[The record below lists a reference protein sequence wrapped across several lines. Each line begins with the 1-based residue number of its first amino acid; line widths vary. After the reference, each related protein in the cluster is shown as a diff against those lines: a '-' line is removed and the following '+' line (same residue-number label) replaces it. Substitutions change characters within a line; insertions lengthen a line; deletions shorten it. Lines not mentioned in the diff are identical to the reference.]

1 MSVRKC
7 STCKYYEAA
16 PIWRKGWCRN
26 PLLYSPQQS
35 HLVGEE
41 DLDCDRGMGNYWEPL
56 DAEDG
61 DSSTG
66 PTLEVA
72 AIESRKSEPPRPK
85 PPVQVSPLTLS
96 PARSVIGGSGAGK
109 GGEMSQFGGA
119 GRGGGD
125 DHDDDETIRRVPSF
139 GSDPS
144 RGSNSP
150 FSNEPERGFSYY
162 TEDRV
167 WTDYLRIAAPVV
179 AVILVLALIWIWI
192 NHMLGGGGTP
202 ANQPSPTTVPAI
214 VASPSQTATAVI
226 TTPIVQTQ
234 ASPAATPGGGQ
245 LAKGSTVV
253 VANTGGVGVNMR
265 DTASTKGKVVAQ
277 LEDGTQ
283 LTITGDSVSGEN
295 YTWWPVKTKDGI
307 AGFIA
312 GNFLKVK

>member
-1 MSVRKC
+1 MTVRKC

-41 DLDCDRGMGNYWEPL
+41 DLDCDRGMGNYWEPIDSDSG
-56 DAEDG
+56 DA
-61 DSSTG
+61 STG

-72 AIESRKSEPPRPK
+72 AIESRKGEPEQAR
-85 PPVQVSPLTLS
+85 VSPLILS
-96 PARSVIGGSGAGK
+96 PARSVSGGSGAGK
-109 GGEMSQFGGA
+109 GGEMSQFGGS

-125 DHDDDETIRRVPSF
+125 DRDDDETIRRVPSF
-139 GSDPS
+139 GSDPA
-144 RGSNSP
+144 RGSHSP
-150 FSNEPERGFSYY
+150 FSNEQERGFTYY
-162 TEDRV
+162 SEDRV

-192 NHMLGGGGTP
+192 NHMLGGGGTTPNKP
-202 ANQPSPTTVPAI
+202 AATVPAL
-214 VASPSQTATAVI
+214 VASTPSQTAAAVI
-226 TTPIVQTQ
+226 TTPVVQTQ
-234 ASPAATPGGGQ
+234 ASPQATPGSGA
-245 LAKGSTVV
+245 LAKGDTVV
-253 VANTGGVGVNMR
+253 VADTGGAGVNMR
-265 DTASTKGKVVAQ
+265 DTASTDGKVVAQ

-283 LTITGDSVSGEN
+283 LTITGDSVSGNN

-312 GNFLKVK
+312 GNFLKVKP